1 MECKV
6 RTLKM
11 DLIIRELKETD
22 KPRWLELWAGY
33 LDFYKST
40 LSNEQTEFTFKR
52 LINHDEKMYGFVAEN
67 ENGVI
72 GFTHCLFRPSTW
84 TETDYCYLEDLFVDP
99 NIRGK
104 GIGRA
109 LMNRV
114 IELAKEKNSK
124 RVYWTTQEFNKTAR
138 VLYDS
143 ITSVSEF
150 VQYRLPL
157 N

>member
-1 MECKV
+1 MN
-6 RTLKM
+6 LK
-11 DLIIRELKETD
+11 IRELKETD
-22 KPRWLELWAGY
+22 KDRWLELWAGY
-33 LDFYKST
+33 LEFYKSN
-40 LSNEQTEFTFKR
+40 LSPEQTEFTWKR
-52 LINHDEKMYGFVAEN
+52 LINNEQKMYGFVAEN
-67 ENGVI
+67 ESGVI

-99 NIRGK
+99 SIRGK
-104 GIGRA
+104 GVGRA

-114 IELAKEKNSK
+114 IELAKAKNSK

-157 N
+157 I

>member
-1 MECKV
+1 MN
-6 RTLKM
+6 LK
-11 DLIIRELKETD
+11 IREIEITD
-22 KPRWLELWAGY
+22 KDRWLKLWNGY
-33 LDFYKST
+33 LVFYKAS
-40 LSNEQTEFTFKR
+40 LPESQTDLTWQR
-52 LINHDEKMYGFVAEN
+52 LFDASFNMNGFVAELD
-67 ENGVI
+67 GKVV
-72 GFTHCLFRPSTW
+72 GFTHFLFRPSTW
-84 TETDYCYLEDLFVDP
+84 SINDYCYLEDLFVDP

-104 GIGRA
+104 GVGRA

-114 IELAKEKNSK
+114 VELAKEKNSK

-157 N
+157 I

>member
-1 MECKV
+1 M
-6 RTLKM
+6 TLT
-11 DLIIRELKETD
+11 IRAIEEKDKDQWLK
-22 KPRWLELWAGY
+22 LWACY
-33 LDFYKST
+33 LEFYKST
-40 LSNEQTEFTFKR
+40 ITPEQTELTWKR
-52 LINHDEKMYGFVAEN
+52 LINNEQKMFGFVAES
-67 ENGVI
+67 EEGVI

-109 LMNRV
+109 LMNKV
-114 IELAKEKNSK
+114 FELAKVKNSK

-143 ITSVSEF
+143 ITPVSEF
-150 VQYRLPL
+150 VQYRLPIADE

>member
-1 MECKV
+1 M
-6 RTLKM
+6 TLT
-11 DLIIRELKETD
+11 IRAIEEKDKDQWLK
-22 KPRWLELWAGY
+22 LWAGY
-33 LDFYKST
+33 LEFYKST
-40 LSNEQTEFTFKR
+40 ISSEQTELTWKR
-52 LINHDEKMYGFVAEN
+52 LINNELKMFGFVAES
-67 ENGVI
+67 EEGII

-109 LMNRV
+109 LMNKV
-114 IELAKEKNSK
+114 VELAKEKNSK

-143 ITSVSEF
+143 ITPVSEF
-150 VQYRLPL
+150 VQYRLPI
-157 N
+157 NQQN

>member
-1 MECKV
+1 M
-6 RTLKM
+6 TLT
-11 DLIIRELKETD
+11 IRAIEEKDKDQWLK
-22 KPRWLELWAGY
+22 LWAGY
-33 LDFYKST
+33 LEFYKST
-40 LSNEQTEFTFKR
+40 ISSEQTELTWKR
-52 LINHDEKMYGFVAEN
+52 LINNEQKMFGFVAES
-67 ENGVI
+67 EEGVI

-99 NIRGK
+99 SIRGK
-104 GIGRA
+104 GVGRA
-109 LMNRV
+109 LMSKV
-114 IELAKEKNSK
+114 VELAKEKNSK

-143 ITSVSEF
+143 IIPVSEF

>member
-1 MECKV
+1 MN
-6 RTLKM
+6 LN
-11 DLIIRELKETD
+11 IRELKETD
-22 KPRWLELWAGY
+22 KDRWLELWAGY
-33 LDFYKST
+33 LEFYKSN
-40 LSNEQTEFTFKR
+40 LSPEQTEFTWKR
-52 LINHDEKMYGFVAEN
+52 LINNEQKMYGFVAEN
-67 ENGVI
+67 ESGVI

-104 GIGRA
+104 GVGRA
-109 LMNRV
+109 LINRAV
-114 IELAKEKNSK
+114 ELAKEKNSK

-157 N
+157 S

>member
-1 MECKV
+1 M
-6 RTLKM
+6 TLT
-11 DLIIRELKETD
+11 IRAIEEKDKDQWLK
-22 KPRWLELWAGY
+22 LWAGY
-33 LDFYKST
+33 LEFYKST
-40 LSNEQTEFTFKR
+40 ISSEQTELTWKR
-52 LINHDEKMYGFVAEN
+52 LINNELKMFGFVAES
-67 ENGVI
+67 EDGII

-99 NIRGK
+99 NIRGN

-109 LMNRV
+109 LMNKV
-114 IELAKEKNSK
+114 VELAKEKNSK

-143 ITSVSEF
+143 ITPVSEF

-157 N
+157 D

>member
-1 MECKV
+1 M
-6 RTLKM
+6 TLT
-11 DLIIRELKETD
+11 IRAIEEKDKDQWLK
-22 KPRWLELWAGY
+22 LWAGY
-33 LDFYKST
+33 LEFYKST
-40 LSNEQTEFTFKR
+40 ISSEQTELTWNR
-52 LINHDEKMYGFVAEN
+52 LINHELKMFGFVAESKD
-67 ENGVI
+67 GII

-109 LMNRV
+109 LMNKV
-114 IELAKEKNSK
+114 VELAKEKNSK

-143 ITSVSEF
+143 ITPVSEF
-150 VQYRLPL
+150 VQYRLPIT
-157 N
+157 

>member
-1 MECKV
+1 M
-6 RTLKM
+6 TLT
-11 DLIIRELKETD
+11 IRAIEEKDKDQWLK
-22 KPRWLELWAGY
+22 LWAGY
-33 LDFYKST
+33 LEFYKST
-40 LSNEQTEFTFKR
+40 ISSEQTELTWKR
-52 LINHDEKMYGFVAEN
+52 LINNELKMFGFVAES
-67 ENGVI
+67 EEGVI

-109 LMNRV
+109 LMNKV

-143 ITSVSEF
+143 ITPVSEF
-150 VQYRLPL
+150 VQYRLPI
-157 N
+157 NQEK

>member
-1 MECKV
+1 MNLIV
-6 RTLKM
+6 R
-11 DLIIRELKETD
+11 RVKEAD
-22 KPRWLELWAGY
+22 KDRWLELWSDY
-33 LDFYKST
+33 LDFYKTT
-40 LSNEQTEFTFKR
+40 LSKQQTEFTWNR
-52 LINHDEKMYGFVAEN
+52 LIKNEQKMYGFVAEN

-99 NIRGK
+99 NIRGR

-109 LMNRV
+109 LINKV
-114 IELAKEKNSK
+114 IELAKEKKSK

-143 ITSVSEF
+143 ITPVSEF

>member
-1 MECKV
+1 M
-6 RTLKM
+6 TLK
-11 DLIIRELKETD
+11 IRAIEEKDKDQWLK
-22 KPRWLELWAGY
+22 LWAGY
-33 LDFYKST
+33 LEFYKST
-40 LSNEQTEFTFKR
+40 ILPEQTELTWKR
-52 LINHDEKMYGFVAEN
+52 LINNELKMFGFVAEN
-67 ENGVI
+67 EDGVI

-104 GIGRA
+104 GVGRA
-109 LMNRV
+109 LMEKV
-114 IELAKEKNSK
+114 VEFAKQKESK

-143 ITSVSEF
+143 ITPVSEF

-157 N
+157 H

>member
-1 MECKV
+1 M
-6 RTLKM
+6 TLT
-11 DLIIRELKETD
+11 IRAIEEKDKSQWLK
-22 KPRWLELWAGY
+22 LWAGY
-33 LDFYKST
+33 LEFYKST
-40 LSNEQTEFTFKR
+40 ISPEQTELTWKR
-52 LINHDEKMYGFVAEN
+52 LINNELKMFGFVAEE

-104 GIGRA
+104 GVGRA
-109 LMNRV
+109 LMDKV
-114 IELAKEKNSK
+114 VDLAKEKKSK

-138 VLYDS
+138 ILYDS
-143 ITSVSEF
+143 ITPVSEF

-157 N
+157 H

>member
-1 MECKV
+1 MN
-6 RTLKM
+6 LN
-11 DLIIRELKETD
+11 IRELKETD
-22 KPRWLELWAGY
+22 KDRWLELWAGY
-33 LDFYKST
+33 LEFYKSN
-40 LSNEQTEFTFKR
+40 LSPEQTEFTWKR
-52 LINHDEKMYGFVAEN
+52 LINNEQKMYGFVAEN
-67 ENGVI
+67 ESGVI
-72 GFTHCLFRPSTW
+72 GFAHCLFRPSTW
-84 TETDYCYLEDLFVDP
+84 AETDYCYLEDLFVYP

-157 N
+157 V

>member
-1 MECKV
+1 MTV
-6 RTLKM
+6 T
-11 DLIIRELKETD
+11 IRAIEEKD
-22 KPRWLELWAGY
+22 KDQWLNLWAGY
-33 LDFYKST
+33 LEFYKST
-40 LSNEQTEFTFKR
+40 ISTEQTELTWKR
-52 LINHDEKMYGFVAEN
+52 LINNELKMFGFVAEN
-67 ENGVI
+67 EDGVI

-104 GIGRA
+104 GVGRA
-109 LMNRV
+109 LMEKV
-114 IELAKEKNSK
+114 VEFAKQKESK

-143 ITSVSEF
+143 ITPMSEF

-157 N
+157 H

>member
-1 MECKV
+1 M
-6 RTLKM
+6 TLT
-11 DLIIRELKETD
+11 IRAIEEKDKDQWLK
-22 KPRWLELWAGY
+22 LWAGY
-33 LDFYKST
+33 LEFYKST
-40 LSNEQTEFTFKR
+40 ISQEQTELTWKR
-52 LINHDEKMYGFVAEN
+52 LINNELKMFGFVAESG
-67 ENGVI
+67 EGII

-109 LMNRV
+109 LMNKV

-143 ITSVSEF
+143 ITPVSEF

-157 N
+157 NY

>member
-1 MECKV
+1 MN
-6 RTLKM
+6 LN
-11 DLIIRELKETD
+11 IRELKETD
-22 KPRWLELWAGY
+22 KDRWLELWAGY
-33 LDFYKST
+33 LEFYKSN
-40 LSNEQTEFTFKR
+40 LSPEQTEFTWKR
-52 LINHDEKMYGFVAEN
+52 LINNEQKMYGFVAEN
-67 ENGVI
+67 ESGVI

-99 NIRGK
+99 SIRGR
-104 GIGRA
+104 GVGRA

-114 IELAKEKNSK
+114 VELAKEKNSK

-157 N
+157 S

>member
-1 MECKV
+1 
-6 RTLKM
+6 M

-22 KPRWLELWAGY
+22 KQRWLELWAGY
-33 LDFYKST
+33 LEFYKSN
-40 LSNEQTEFTFKR
+40 LSTEQTEFTWKR
-52 LINHDEKMYGFVAEN
+52 LINNEQKMYGFVAEN

-104 GIGRA
+104 GVGRA

>member
-1 MECKV
+1 M
-6 RTLKM
+6 TLT
-11 DLIIRELKETD
+11 IRAIEAKDKDQWLK
-22 KPRWLELWAGY
+22 LWAVY
-33 LDFYKST
+33 LEFYKST
-40 LSNEQTEFTFKR
+40 ISPEQTELTWKR
-52 LINHDEKMYGFVAEN
+52 LINNEQKMFGFVAESD
-67 ENGVI
+67 EGVI

-109 LMNRV
+109 LMNKV
-114 IELAKEKNSK
+114 FELAKDKNSK

-143 ITSVSEF
+143 ITPVSEY
-150 VQYRLPL
+150 VQYRLPIIIES
-157 N
+157 

>member
-1 MECKV
+1 M
-6 RTLKM
+6 TLT
-11 DLIIRELKETD
+11 IRAIEEKDKDQWLK
-22 KPRWLELWAGY
+22 LWAGY
-33 LDFYKST
+33 LEFYKST
-40 LSNEQTEFTFKR
+40 ISSEQTELTWKR
-52 LINHDEKMYGFVAEN
+52 LINNELKMFGFVAES
-67 ENGVI
+67 EEGII

-109 LMNRV
+109 LMNKV
-114 IELAKEKNSK
+114 IELAKEKKSK

-143 ITSVSEF
+143 ITPVSEF
-150 VQYRLPL
+150 VQYRLPI
-157 N
+157 NQEN

>member
-1 MECKV
+1 M
-6 RTLKM
+6 T
-11 DLIIRELKETD
+11 LIIRAIEEKDKDQWLK
-22 KPRWLELWAGY
+22 LWAGY
-33 LDFYKST
+33 LEFYKS
-40 LSNEQTEFTFKR
+40 LISPEQTELTWKR
-52 LINHDEKMYGFVAEN
+52 IVNNEQKMFGFVAES
-67 ENGVI
+67 EEVVI

-104 GIGRA
+104 GVGRA
-109 LMNRV
+109 LMEKV

-143 ITSVSEF
+143 ITPVSEF

-157 N
+157 G

>member
-1 MECKV
+1 
-6 RTLKM
+6 M

-22 KPRWLELWAGY
+22 KQRWLELWTGY
-33 LDFYKST
+33 LEFYKSN
-40 LSNEQTEFTFKR
+40 LSPEQTEFTWKR
-52 LINHDEKMYGFVAEN
+52 LINNEQKMYGFVAEN

-84 TETDYCYLEDLFVDP
+84 TETDYCYLEDLFVDSD
-99 NIRGK
+99 IRGK
-104 GIGRA
+104 GVGRA
-109 LMNRV
+109 LINRV
-114 IELAKEKNSK
+114 VELAKEKNSK

-157 N
+157 V